1 MTRQPPRRAA
11 LATALPLAA
20 LLLGLAGCSGPP
32 RHEGWTAQKEA
43 GGAAYDECRDEVDST
58 MRLRGYPI
66 RPLPE
71 TPQFDYR
78 KTIFGQCMRRKG
90 YEPE

>member
-1 MTRQPPRRAA
+1 MFRKSVVVSWARVAA
-11 LATALPLAA
+11 PALCA
-20 LLLGLAGCSGPP
+20 LLAGCSSPP
-32 RHEGWTAQKEA
+32 RHEGWSAKPEA
-43 GGAAYDECRDEVDST
+43 GGAAYDECRDEVDAV

-71 TPQFDYR
+71 TPQAEYR
-78 KTIFGQCMRRKG
+78 KSIFGQCMRRKG

>member
-1 MTRQPPRRAA
+1 MIRPSVILAAAA
-11 LATALPLAA
+11 LSVTLSA
-20 LLLGLAGCSGPP
+20 CSSPP
-32 RHEGWTAQKEA
+32 RHEGWAAKKEA
-43 GGAAYDECRDEVDST
+43 GGAAYDECRDELDTT

-71 TPQFDYR
+71 TPQFEYR
-78 KTIFGQCMRRKG
+78 KTIFAQCMRRKG